1 MQRTGRTLLV
11 LAAVSLIAAGP
22 PPGAISCSGCHD
34 AAIPGGIPG
43 IAGRPAADLQ
53 AALVG
58 FRDGSR
64 PATLMD
70 RLAKGFS
77 PEELQAIAAWWS
89 VQK

>member
-1 MQRTGRTLLV
+1 MERAGRTLLV
-11 LAAVSLIAAGP
+11 LAAVVLTAAGP
-22 PPGAISCSGCHD
+22 PPGAIGCAGCHG
-34 AAIPGGIPG
+34 AMVPGGIPG
-43 IAGRPAADLQ
+43 IAGRPAAELQ
-53 AALVG
+53 AALIG

-77 PEELQAIAAWWS
+77 PDELQAIAGWWA